1 MARLIALDVGSSA
14 LKAALYDRDQGLIA
28 TSEAPYG
35 PDLAPHRQ
43 DPEQW
48 WRAAQKAIS
57 SLDTSDVT
65 ALVLTGT
72 MENLILLDQEGQ
84 TIFPAILYSDPCGA
98 HYLDQMQP
106 ELTKASAI
114 LGNAPEPLMTA
125 FKWRWFKATEPAL
138 AARVAT
144 LLPGAKDALAFRL
157 TGQRIT
163 DAVTASTT
171 GLMDIT
177 KRDWSADMLTLFG
190 IDRSQLP
197 AILDASATI
206 GTLTAAAAAY
216 VGLPTGLPVINGCG
230 DAGATTIGSFCEQA
244 GDVSLYLGTSGWVA
258 RVAPLTTLHQDRPV
272 YRLAHPTPD
281 LLIEVTPILS
291 AGAAAAW
298 SRKALGLTLEDSE
311 EQLRLADANP
321 PDLLFLPYLSGERSP
336 FVDTDVRGAFIG
348 LDALHSASDMAY
360 AALEG
365 VSLATRA
372 NLLSLDPAGQGAIT
386 MVGGGAKSAL
396 WPQILADILER
407 PIGLTADPSA
417 ATALGACRIAA
428 QALGWPEPT
437 ALAKRIVSP
446 RPDRQK
452 RARRLSAAFTEA
464 TAFARHIAPMMR
476 SGNAVQ

>member
-28 TSEAPYG
+28 TAEAAYG

-48 WRAAQKAIS
+48 WHAAQKAIS

-72 MENLILLDQEGQ
+72 MENLILLDEKGQ
-84 TIFPAILYSDPCGA
+84 SLFPALLYSDPSGA
-98 HYLDQMQP
+98 PFLDQMQP
-106 ELTKASAI
+106 ELANASAI
-114 LGNAPEPLMTA
+114 LGNTPEPLMTA
-125 FKWRWFKATEPAL
+125 FKWCWFKATEPAL

-144 LLPGAKDALAFRL
+144 ILPGAKDALAFRL
-157 TGQRIT
+157 TGQRVTDPIT
-163 DAVTASTT
+163 ATTT
-171 GLMDIT
+171 GLMDIA
-177 KRDWSADMLTLFG
+177 KRDWSAEMLSLFG
-190 IDRSQLP
+190 VSPAQLP
-197 AILDASATI
+197 TILDASAII
-206 GTLTAAAAAY
+206 GPLTASASAFLE
-216 VGLPTGLPVINGCG
+216 LPTSIAVINGCG

-258 RVAPLTTLHQDRPV
+258 RVTPLSTLQHDRPV
-272 YRLAHPTPD
+272 YRLAHPTPE

-311 EQLRLADANP
+311 EILRLADAHP

-336 FVDTDVRGAFIG
+336 FIDTDVRGAFIG
-348 LDALHSASDMAY
+348 LDASHGASEMAY
-360 AALEG
+360 SVLEG

-372 NLLSLDPAGQGAIT
+372 NLLSLDPSGQGAIT
-386 MVGGGAKSAL
+386 MVGGGAKSSL
-396 WPQILADILER
+396 WPQLLADILER

-428 QALGWPEPT
+428 QALNWPEPK
-437 ALAKRIVSP
+437 ALAKRIISP

-452 RARRLSAAFTEA
+452 RARRLNAAFTEA
-464 TAFARHIAPMMR
+464 TNFARRIAPMMR
-476 SGNAVQ
+476 SGDAGQ